1 MTLKQLQSDMIAA
14 LKAGDS
20 NRKAVISS
28 LVDAVKK
35 AGIDKNCRDNIPE
48 DMVDAV
54 ILKEQKTI
62 KEMIDTCPMS
72 RTDLMPEY
80 ISKYNIVSEYA
91 PRMMTREEILDFL
104 VPILQ
109 NYIEPTKANKGKIM
123 KECAVLKGK
132 ADMKMVAQIVNEF
145 IKGE

>member
-1 MTLKQLQSDMIAA
+1 MTLKQLQSDMIMA

-28 LVDAVKK
+28 LVDAIKK

-62 KEMIDTCPMS
+62 KEMIDTCP
-72 RTDLMPEY
+72 TDRKELLNEY
-80 ISKYNIVSEYA
+80 TTRLNIVSEYA
-91 PRMMTREEILDFL
+91 PRMMTQEEILDFL
-104 VPILQ
+104 APILQ
-109 NYIEPTKANKGKIM
+109 NDIKPIKANKGKIM

-132 ADMKMVAQIVNEF
+132 VDMKMVAQIVDEM